1 MFGVFSLLF
10 LELEASCVYELGA
23 DSVSIRVSHPTSIGR
38 GASSAVVALLLLL
51 LFILCLFRVIC
62 MLLLHFVIMKWMAF
76 LSTI

>member
-23 DSVSIRVSHPTSIGR
+23 DFVSIRVSHPTSVGR
-38 GASSAVVALLLLL
+38 GASSAVVALLLL